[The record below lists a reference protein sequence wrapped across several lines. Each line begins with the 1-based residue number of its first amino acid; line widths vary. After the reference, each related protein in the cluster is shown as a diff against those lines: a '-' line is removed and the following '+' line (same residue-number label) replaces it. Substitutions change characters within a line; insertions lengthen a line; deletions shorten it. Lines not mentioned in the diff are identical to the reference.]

1 MPAPLVAFKTMC
13 YLRRFLFFDQYFTC
27 SMRIFYPLL
36 LLLTLASIIAVGQ
49 TTQTEFGKNRVQF
62 NNDFA
67 EWSQYESRNFI
78 TYWYGE
84 GRLVGQAVVQ
94 MAEQDF
100 YDIQGILEH
109 RMNDKIEIIVYT
121 DLTDLKQSNI
131 GSEEAFMNS
140 GGQTKIVGNKMFVY
154 FNGDH
159 NDLRRQVREGVASVY
174 LNAMLFGSNLQEIV
188 QNAVMMNLPEW
199 FKDGLISY
207 VGEDWSTELDDQLRD
222 VFLSGNYENFEA
234 MAEQHPKL
242 AGHAL
247 WFYISQHYGHST
259 VSNLLYLTRINRSIE
274 SGFLYVLGST
284 YFKTTQSWYEFF
296 KKRYEGEASQ
306 FVKPTGTEIKI
317 KSKHNVPIT
326 QVKISPDGLKI
337 AYVRNEIGKT
347 CVWIQDIAT
356 GERKLILKN
365 GSRNAIQA
373 TDYNYPLLAWSPTN
387 TELSI
392 IYERRDIIKLLRYD
406 VLTKSKTT
414 ELMSEQFQRIYSL
427 DYVSSNDYVLS
438 AAVRGQSDI
447 FIYFTKTRQGQR
459 LTTDIWDDLDAS
471 FTQVRG
477 HRGIL
482 FASNR
487 PDSLNTIALLDSVMP
502 IQPFDIFYLNL
513 DSISFNSKGEL
524 VQITHTPH
532 ASERQPMAIDS
543 TWFGF
548 ISDESGVYNR
558 KVGYLEDYIH
568 HFEHGIRFKDGII
581 MHLPADSIIANVL
594 DSVALTEVDS
604 VWMDTILK
612 QRAVTYFTTNYD
624 RNIAE
629 QSKARRSGRFVET
642 FQRNGKQEFFVAEV
656 APENIVNPSLTNH
669 QRSRVQVVEKPTPI
683 QPEPPKKT
691 MLDKVSNEPIDVSKL
706 PKEKQ
711 DTGKIDVDNYL
722 FQSEFDDDEVPTR
735 TTPTP
740 KKETQPEQDVS
751 PETVQPLVYLSN
763 GVEENQKQKI
773 QEFRSSRIIPYRLKF
788 RTDYVTTQL
797 DNGVLFDGLNS
808 YSGVPQD
815 FGYPPPGILLKAN
828 FKDLLEDYEFEGGIR
843 VPTSFNGA
851 EYFLTYNDKKKRLDK
866 RYAVYYRRLRF
877 TLDNTPPPIKYDN
890 RIFLTQY
897 QLRYPLDVFTSL
909 RATATLR
916 FDNSTM
922 LSSDAVTLQTPNL
935 EEQRIGVKGEYVF
948 DNTLDVAL
956 NVKNGTRYKIFG
968 EMIKGLQ
975 VDLGE
980 NPQFDVKDGFMT
992 VLGADFRH
1000 YQRILKWSV
1009 LAGRLAGATSFGQ
1022 QKILYMLGGT
1032 DNWMFPQ
1039 FDDQIPLPAGDDF
1052 AYRTIATNA
1061 RGFKLNARNG
1071 NSYAIFNTELRVPV
1085 LRYIFPRKQSN
1096 FVRNF
1101 QVIGFFDM
1109 GSAWEGVNPFNEQS
1123 PLNTWTGAGNNV
1135 SIEVNY
1141 FRDPIIFGY
1150 GTGIRTLL
1158 FGYMI
1163 RLDYAWGVETRVVQ
1177 EPKLHFSIGMDF

>member
-1 MPAPLVAFKTMC
+1 
-13 YLRRFLFFDQYFTC
+13 
-27 SMRIFYPLL
+27 MRIFYPLL
-36 LLLTLASIIAVGQ
+36 LLLTLASAALEGQ

-67 EWSQYESRNFI
+67 EWSQYESRNFV

-84 GRLVGQAVVQ
+84 GRLIGQAVVQ
-94 MAEQDF
+94 MAEHDF
-100 YDIQGILEH
+100 FEIQGILEH

-131 GSEEAFMNS
+131 GSEEAFVNS

-154 FNGDH
+154 YNGDH

-207 VGEDWSTELDDQLRD
+207 VGEEWSTELDNQLRD
-222 VFLSGNYENFEA
+222 LFLSGKYADFEA
-234 MAEQHPKL
+234 MADAEPKL

-247 WFYISQHYGHST
+247 WYYISQHYGHST

-274 SGFLYVLGST
+274 SGFLYVLGNT
-284 YFKTTQSWYEFF
+284 YFKTTQGWYDFF
-296 KKRYEGEASQ
+296 QKRYEAEALE
-306 FVKPTGTEIKI
+306 FGKPTGKEFVI
-317 KSKHNVPIT
+317 KSKKKHQLPIS
-326 QVKISPDGLKI
+326 QLKISPDGLKI
-337 AYVRNEIGKT
+337 AYVSNEIGKA
-347 CVWIQDIAT
+347 CVWLQDLAS
-356 GERKLILKN
+356 GERKLIFKG

-373 TDYNYPLLAWSPTN
+373 TDYNYPLLAWSPAN
-387 TELSI
+387 QELAV
-392 IYERRDIIKLLRYD
+392 IYEKRDIVKLLRYN
-406 VLTKSKTT
+406 VLTKEKNT
-414 ELMSEQFQRIYSL
+414 EDMSTQFQRIYSM
-427 DYVSSNDYVLS
+427 DYAGPNDMVLS
-438 AAVRGQSDI
+438 AAVRGQSDL
-447 FIYFTKTRQGQR
+447 FLYFTLNRQAQR

-471 FTQVRG
+471 FVQVRG
-477 HRGIL
+477 QRGIL

-487 PDSLNTIALLDSVMP
+487 PDSLNTTVVLDSVLP
-502 IQPFDIFYLNL
+502 IQRFDIFYLNL
-513 DSISFNSKGEL
+513 DSVGFTSKGEL
-524 VQITHTPH
+524 VQVTRTPH
-532 ASERQPMAIDS
+532 ANERQPMAIDS

-548 ISDESGVYNR
+548 VSDETGVYNR
-558 KVGYLEDYIH
+558 KTGFLEDYIH
-568 HFEHGIRFKDGII
+568 HFENIIRFRDGTE
-581 MHLPADSIIANVL
+581 MRLHADSIIANVL
-594 DSVALTEVDS
+594 DSVAMSQVDS
-604 VWMDTILK
+604 VWTDTIVK
-612 QRAVTYFTTNYD
+612 QRAVTHFTSNFD
-624 RNIAE
+624 RNILE
-629 QSKARRSGRFVET
+629 QSKARRSNRFVEMLYREGRLH
-642 FQRNGKQEFFVAEV
+642 FYLDELKPEEV
-656 APENIVNPSLTNH
+656 VNPGLSNH
-669 QRSRVQVVEKPTPI
+669 QKQRVQVVESPKPAKA
-683 QPEPPKKT
+683 EPPKKT
-691 MLDKVSNEPIDVSKL
+691 VLDKVGNEPIDVNKL

-711 DTGKIDVDNYL
+711 DTGKIDLDNYL

-735 TTPTP
+735 TKPAP
-740 KKETQPEQDVS
+740 KEDMTE
-751 PETVQPLVYLSN
+751 PETAPEKVQPLVYISDAQADGLR
-763 GVEENQKQKI
+763 QKL
-773 QEFRSSRIIPYRLKF
+773 QEFRPSRIIPYRLQF

-815 FGYPPPGILLKAN
+815 FGYPAPGILLKAN
-828 FKDLLEDYEFEGGIR
+828 FKDLLEDYEFEGGVR

-851 EYFLTYNDKKKRLDK
+851 EYFLIYNDKKKRLDK

-916 FDNSTM
+916 FDNSTT
-922 LSSDAVTLQTPNL
+922 LASDAPTLQAPNL
-935 EEQRIGVKGEYVF
+935 EEQRFGIKAEYVF
-948 DNTLDVAL
+948 DNTLDIAL

-975 VDLGE
+975 IDLGQN
-980 NPQFDVKDGFMT
+980 NPQFKVKDGFMT
-992 VLGADFRH
+992 VIGADFRH
-1000 YQRILKWSV
+1000 YQRLLKWSV

-1032 DNWMFPQ
+1032 DNWLFPQ
-1039 FDDQIPLPAGDDF
+1039 FDNNIPLPTGDDF

-1061 RGFKLNARNG
+1061 RGFKLNSRNG

-1085 LRYIFPRKQSN
+1085 FRYLFPRKQSN
-1096 FVRNF
+1096 FIRNF

-1109 GSAWEGVNPFNEQS
+1109 GSAWEGLNPFNEQS
-1123 PLNTWTGAGNNV
+1123 PLNTWEGKGNNV
-1135 SIEVNY
+1135 SIKVNY

-1177 EPKLHFSIGMDF
+1177 VPKLHFSIGMDF